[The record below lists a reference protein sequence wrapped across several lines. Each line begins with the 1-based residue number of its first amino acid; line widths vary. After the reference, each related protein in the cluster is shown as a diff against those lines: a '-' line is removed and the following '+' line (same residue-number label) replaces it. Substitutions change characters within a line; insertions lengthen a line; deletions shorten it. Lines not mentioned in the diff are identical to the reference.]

1 MLSSI
6 ASFLPSALH
15 LNNNTTQE
23 YQQVG
28 PTINPDTEDEDD
40 DIPGNGNGPR
50 SFGQQQQQQ
59 RQEEST
65 TEGNGQ
71 PQGAKGAAKSANEVG
86 IFPGFGLVLFSR
98 WRQG

>member
-86 IFPGFGLVLFSR
+86 IFLVLV
-98 WRQG
+98 